1 MMTTVKTYVRNDDTA
16 TLICPACK
24 TVKHIAAGDF
34 RQGKHTITVHCICQQ
49 TFNVLFDFRQ
59 YYRKQVN
66 LPGTYEIISEGR
78 SGGGIIQ
85 INNISRS
92 GLRFT
97 VSGLHRIEEGQKLR
111 VEFQLNDKK
120 KTPLKREIL
129 VKTVR
134 QNTIGCRLIDHLEE
148 KELGFFLLP

>member
-1 MMTTVKTYVRNDDTA
+1 MTTVTTYVRDDETA

-24 TVKHIAAGDF
+24 TVKHITAGKF
-34 RQGKHTITVHCICQQ
+34 RQGKHAVTVHCICQQ
-49 TFNVLFDFRQ
+49 TFNVLFDFRK

-66 LPGTYEIISEGR
+66 LPGTYEIISKG
-78 SGGGIIQ
+78 SIGGSVIQ

-111 VEFQLNDKK
+111 VEFELNDKK
-120 KTPLKREIL
+120 KTLLTREVI
-129 VKTVR
+129 VKEVQ
-134 QNTIGCRLIDHLEE
+134 QNTIGCQFKENVEME
-148 KELGFFLLP
+148 KDLGFFLKS

>member
-24 TVKHIAAGDF
+24 TVKHITAGSF

-66 LPGTYEIISEGR
+66 LPGTYEIISKGGI
-78 SGGGIIQ
+78 GGGIIQ
-85 INNISRS
+85 VNNISRC

-97 VSGLHRIEEGQKLR
+97 VSGLHRIEEGQELR

-120 KTPLKREIL
+120 KTLIKRE
-129 VKTVR
+129 VTVRTVR
-134 QNTIGCRLIDHLEE
+134 QNIIGCRLKDHLEE
-148 KELGFFLLP
+148 KELGFFLQP

>member
-1 MMTTVKTYVRNDDTA
+1 MITTVTTYVRNDDTA

-24 TVKHIAAGDF
+24 TVKHIAVGKF
-34 RQGKHTITVHCICQQ
+34 RQGKHTITVRCICKH
-49 TFNVLFDFRQ
+49 TFSVLFDFRQ

-66 LPGTYEIISEGR
+66 LPGTYEIISEGGI
-78 SGGGIIQ
+78 GGGIIQ

-97 VSGLHRIEEGQKLR
+97 VSGLHRIEEGQKLQ

-120 KTPLKREIL
+120 KTLLKRELI
-129 VKTVR
+129 VRTVR
-134 QNTIGCRLIDHLEE
+134 QNTIGCRLTNHLEE
-148 KELGFFLLP
+148 KELGFFLQP